1 VNVLDVN
8 VLLYAYD
15 ETAAL
20 HESAKAW
27 LSTEFER
34 PEVTGLAAASLVA
47 FVRIATDPR
56 IFRAPFTIAEAC
68 AIVDEWLEMPFV
80 RLLPATELHW
90 PTFVD
95 LAVTAQVRSALVP
108 DADLAATAI
117 EHGATVCTHDRDFTR
132 FSGLRVSFPLSDR

>member
-95 LAVTAQVRSALVP
+95 LAVTAQVAR
-108 DADLAATAI
+108 
-117 EHGATVCTHDRDFTR
+117 R
-132 FSGLRVSFPLSDR
+132 SFPMPTSPRRRSSMERQFVRTIATSHDFRVYV